1 MELIVMILLAIALS
15 SLIVMCIVGIIIE
28 VEDLIHTVKTNKRI
42 DKTYKL
48 LQENMK
54 EIKNVEKEMKRLKD
68 ETNKDWNRQ
77 TFKGVLTQED
87 TSNVHT

>member
-68 ETNKDWNRQ
+68 ETNKD
-77 TFKGVLTQED
+77 
-87 TSNVHT
+87 